1 LLSEEEILIP
11 HSTVSH
17 FTSGLS
23 TITTG
28 SESVSHFTTTTTPFD
43 TNLNSFLDHDNNS
56 NTDTGLTG
64 HTIIGSTN
72 ATTTSTVTGSTTLT
86 HHALEEE
93 VGSMVE
99 HKDIISGSTS
109 TTTGI
114 TTTQQ
119 QNSTSFVRM
128 QQFHENLQDEE
139 EETVMISND
148 LVLPDQEPEVDQDN
162 LDTLKRIA
170 DDFVKS
176 LSQEALEIAKEIKK
190 SQEDLVQGDDDD
202 EQPEVVQVTS
212 STTTTTT
219 SMPTTVDIPTEPE
232 VVLPEVIQATPI
244 VPTFELQVTSQITL
258 KFRINFNSKHLS
270 GLIL

>member
-1 LLSEEEILIP
+1 MIP

-17 FTSGLS
+17 FTSGLT

-28 SESVSHFTTTTTPFD
+28 SESVSHFTTTTTTPFD
-43 TNLNSFLDHDNNS
+43 TNLNSFLDHDNI
-56 NTDTGLTG
+56 TDTSLTG

-72 ATTTSTVTGSTTLT
+72 NTTTTSAVTASTTLT

-99 HKDIISGSTS
+99 HKDIISGSTN
-109 TTTGI
+109 TTTGS

-139 EETVMISND
+139 EETVMVSND
-148 LVLPDQEPEVDQDN
+148 LVLPDQEQEQPEVDQDD

-190 SQEDLVQGDDDD
+190 SQEDLVQGDDDGLK
-202 EQPEVVQVTS
+202 QRVQ
-212 STTTTTT
+212 
-219 SMPTTVDIPTEPE
+219 
-232 VVLPEVIQATPI
+232 
-244 VPTFELQVTSQITL
+244 
-258 KFRINFNSKHLS
+258 
-270 GLIL
+270 